1 MLKAV
6 MPSRLK
12 ALSKPRPQ
20 TGHSNS
26 SLNPKPLIRD
36 PALSLGS
43 PATRYCLR
51 ERVVKQRHLPL
62 PADGSVRSRKDL
74 HSALRHLRRLRRDT
88 LVEKHEVAQ
97 LLVRLVDG
105 IRVSA
110 PSPQVE
116 EHPMLAMLADD
127 GETLVCLRA
136 ASPELELGPPLTPQQ
151 IAEVHAVGHWK
162 TVTLQRLKP
171 RAVADFLAIHPIRE
185 IRHTVAN
192 VVASGRDACR

>member
-20 TGHSNS
+20 TGHGNS

-51 ERVVKQRHLPL
+51 ERVVKERHLTL
-62 PADGSVRSRKDL
+62 PADGSVRSREHL

-116 EHPMLAMLADD
+116 EHPMLAILADD
-127 GETLVCLRA
+127 GETPVCLRA

-151 IAEVHAVGHWK
+151 IVEVHAVGHWK
-162 TVTLQRLKP
+162 TVTLQRVVP
-171 RAVADFLAIHPIRE
+171 RAVADFPAIHPIRE